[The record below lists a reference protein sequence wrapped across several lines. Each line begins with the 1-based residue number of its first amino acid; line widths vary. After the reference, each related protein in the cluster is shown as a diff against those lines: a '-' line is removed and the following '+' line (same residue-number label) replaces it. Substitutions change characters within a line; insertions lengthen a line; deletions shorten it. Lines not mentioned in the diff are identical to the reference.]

1 MRVFADLTLINS
13 FSYTRFKSISAAY
26 FFNPALWILPQA
38 PGILLICNL
47 RTARAIW
54 LHTLSISV
62 KVVIVDGKLIA
73 TLQFDVLQSRNC
85 ATEKNVSAYIS
96 WSAWKKIY
104 FRNPYSH
111 KKEQA
116 SREPKRRKFIS
127 HKITILFA
135 VPEQHLANQKLSA
148 EKFDRNRFYGRRGN
162 RVAFTQQQS
171 ETINGRGTPGAHE
184 RVFCSN
190 IYSGKSID
198 LWLVARQQSA
208 RAV

>member
-13 FSYTRFKSISAAY
+13 CYYTRFKSISAAY
-26 FFNPALWILPQA
+26 FFKVNPSLQFLSQA
-38 PGILLICNL
+38 PGILLICN
-47 RTARAIW
+47 RRVARAIW
-54 LHTLSISV
+54 LHTLTISV

-73 TLQFDVLQSRNC
+73 AIWFDVLRLQSRNC
-85 ATEKNVSAYIS
+85 TTEKNVSAYIS
-96 WSAWKKIY
+96 WSAWKKFY
-104 FRNPYSH
+104 FQNPYSH

-116 SREPKRRKFIS
+116 SREPERRKFIS

-184 RVFCSN
+184 SV
-190 IYSGKSID
+190 
-198 LWLVARQQSA
+198 L
-208 RAV
+208 